1 MSNMKSLFN
10 LQLSLIANM
19 LEGIVLLVH
28 CPGLRPDRPDLRPDR
43 PDLRKCHTLP
53 KFQIAVSPEL
63 EGVERPDFCPE

>member
-1 MSNMKSLFN
+1 MSNRKSLFN

-19 LEGIVLLVH
+19 LEGIVLPVH
-28 CPGLRPDRPDLRPDR
+28 CPGLRPDRPDR

>member
-1 MSNMKSLFN
+1 MLVRSTVSNRKSLFN

-19 LEGIVLLVH
+19 LEGIVLPGH
-28 CPGLRPDRPDLRPDR
+28 CPDLRPDR

-63 EGVERPDFCPE
+63 GGVERTDFWSE